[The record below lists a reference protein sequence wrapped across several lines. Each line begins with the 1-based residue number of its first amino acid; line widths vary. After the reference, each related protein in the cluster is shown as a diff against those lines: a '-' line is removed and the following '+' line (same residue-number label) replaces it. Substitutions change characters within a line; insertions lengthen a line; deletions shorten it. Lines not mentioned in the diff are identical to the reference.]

1 MNQLVKF
8 GGSDFMI
15 KEDRYI
21 TIFDEGD
28 WILDQETG
36 EYLDIEQACN
46 KLNDY
51 EDSMGA
57 VGSFVVDFHEKLQE
71 AENGD

>member
-1 MNQLVKF
+1 MN
-8 GGSDFMI
+8 
-15 KEDRYI
+15 EDRYLVI
-21 TIFDEGD
+21 YDEGD

-36 EYLDIEQACN
+36 EYMDIEQVCN

-57 VGSFVVDFHEKLQE
+57 IGSFFVDFHEKLQE
-71 AENGD
+71 AEKEE

>member
-1 MNQLVKF
+1 
-8 GGSDFMI
+8 MI
-15 KEDRYI
+15 KEDRF
-21 TIFDEGD
+21 TVIFDEGD

-36 EYLDIEQACN
+36 EYLDIEQVCN

-57 VGSFVVDFHEKLQE
+57 VGSFFVDFHEKLQE
-71 AENGD
+71 AQKEEE

>member
-51 EDSMGA
+51 EDSMGTI
-57 VGSFVVDFHEKLQE
+57 GSFVVDFTNMLNKAEKKE
-71 AENGD
+71 

>member
-1 MNQLVKF
+1 
-8 GGSDFMI
+8 MI
-15 KEDRYI
+15 KEDRYTVI
-21 TIFDEGD
+21 YDGGD

-51 EDSMGA
+51 EDNMGSIA
-57 VGSFVVDFHEKLQE
+57 SFVVDFNNMLNKAEKE
-71 AENGD
+71 D

>member
-1 MNQLVKF
+1 MT
-8 GGSDFMI
+8 
-15 KEDRYI
+15 EDRLIMIY
-21 TIFDEGD
+21 DAGD

-36 EYLDIEQACN
+36 EYMDIEQACN

-57 VGSFVVDFHEKLQE
+57 TGSFFVDFHEKLQE
-71 AENGD
+71 AQKED

>member
-1 MNQLVKF
+1 
-8 GGSDFMI
+8 MI
-15 KEDRYI
+15 KEDRYTVI
-21 TIFDEGD
+21 YDEGD

-57 VGSFVVDFHEKLQE
+57 IGSFVVDFNNMLNKAEKKE
-71 AENGD
+71 